1 MQPADTP
8 TDPAPAAPACAH
20 DRLLA
25 AAARVFARDGIAGAT
40 TREIA
45 REAGVNEVTL
55 FRIFKSKEGLLAAVI
70 GHQFGEGS
78 VVRPD
83 IPAPTGDLRR
93 DLTALAHVYDQLI
106 DRNLALV
113 RTMIGEIQ
121 RHQEHEGLVFRGL
134 FLPIKEA
141 VLARMEAAHAAGE
154 LRPEVNPHIAA
165 DLFGSMV
172 FMGVLRRN
180 TPHLQRP
187 YSSDEYLGHVVDL
200 MLGGA
205 APRT

>member
-1 MQPADTP
+1 MPPEIPTP
-8 TDPAPAAPACAH
+8 STAAPSCAH

-25 AAARVFARDGIAGAT
+25 AAAKVFARDGIAGAT

-45 REAGVNEVTL
+45 READVNEVTL

-70 GHQFGEGS
+70 GQQFGDGAIA
-78 VVRPD
+78 RPE
-83 IPAPTGDLRR
+83 IPQPTNDLRH
-93 DLTALAHVYDQLI
+93 DLVALAETYDRLI
-106 DRNLALV
+106 DKNLPLV

-121 RHQEHEGLVFRGL
+121 RHQEHEGQVFRGL
-134 FLPIKEA
+134 FVPIKEA
-141 VLARMEAAHAAGE
+141 VLARMQSAHDAGE
-154 LRPEVNPHIAA
+154 LRPEMDPHIIA

-187 YSSDEYLGHVVDL
+187 YSSDDYLRHIVDL
-200 MLGGA
+200 ILAGA
-205 APRT
+205 TQRR